1 MSEKIA
7 TILGA
12 TGLTGNHLAELLS
25 QDDTYDTIRLLVRR
39 PIPKPFP
46 KTEIKLIDFSDY
58 ESFRIGIEGSEAVFC
73 AVGTTQK
80 KVKGNK
86 EAYRKVDYDIPMQAA
101 RICKD
106 ADCKKFIIVSSVGA
120 DAESRNF
127 YLQLKG
133 EVERDLKK
141 SGIQSIHIMQPGML
155 LGKRNEKR
163 LLEAGT
169 KPIMK
174 AFSVLLKG
182 GLSKYKPIHSKEV
195 AMAMLACSKDDRPG
209 YFVHQYNEM
218 KKLSTGLVDV

>member
-7 TILGA
+7 AIIGA

-25 QDDTYDTIRLLVRR
+25 RDTTYKETRLLVRR
-39 PIPKPFP
+39 PLNTPYP
-46 KTEIKLIDFSDY
+46 KTVTRLIDFSDY
-58 ESFRIGIEGSEAVFC
+58 ESFRLAIEGSEVVFC

-80 KVKGNK
+80 KVKRNR
-86 EAYRKVDYDIPMQAA
+86 EAYRKVDYEIPMLAA

-106 ADCKKFIIVSSVGA
+106 AGVEKFIIVSSVGA
-120 DAESRNF
+120 DPESRNF

-133 EVERDLKK
+133 EVERDLAK
-141 SGIQSIHIMQPGML
+141 SGIRSIHIMQPGML

-163 LLEAGT
+163 ILEAGT

-182 GLSKYKPIHSKEV
+182 SLSKYKPIHSKEV
-195 AMAMLACSKDDRPG
+195 AAAMLACSKLEKPG
-209 YFVHQYNEM
+209 FFVHQYDDM
-218 KKLSTGLVDV
+218 KKLSGMI